1 MNVLIDT
8 NVVLDHLVKRE
19 PFYENAERIRLLSER
34 GFINSYISASAVTD
48 IYYIANKELNDKEK
62 VVSLLEDL
70 LKTTNTGQVI
80 LPIGHPNLP
89 EQHEIE
95 AAHALAR
102 YYQCSVEFLTPV
114 DDYKRKTAD
123 IVMQGKIWEIKCPI
137 GTSRSTIGNQFR
149 VASKQAR
156 NIIIDSRR
164 TSLDYESIEKTV
176 IFELKNRPSIKHVII
191 INKSGICIAFNK

>member
-1 MNVLIDT
+1 
-8 NVVLDHLVKRE
+8 
-19 PFYENAERIRLLSER
+19 
-34 GFINSYISASAVTD
+34 
-48 IYYIANKELNDKEK
+48 
-62 VVSLLEDL
+62 
-70 LKTTNTGQVI
+70 
-80 LPIGHPNLP
+80 
-89 EQHEIE
+89 
-95 AAHALAR
+95 
-102 YYQCSVEFLTPV
+102 
-114 DDYKRKTAD
+114 
-123 IVMQGKIWEIKCPI
+123 MQGKIWEIKCPI